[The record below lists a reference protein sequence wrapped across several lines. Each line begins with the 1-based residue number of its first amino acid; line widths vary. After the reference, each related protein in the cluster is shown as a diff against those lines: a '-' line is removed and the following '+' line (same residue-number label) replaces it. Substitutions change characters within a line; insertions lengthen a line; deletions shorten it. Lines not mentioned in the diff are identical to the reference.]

1 MKKLIILTGISGV
14 GKTTLAKYIQSKL
27 ENVLRKIYE
36 SEARTDFIV
45 GKELKLFNKDKKV

>member
-14 GKTTLAKYIQSKL
+14 GKTTLAKYIQSKI

-45 GKELKLFNKDKKV
+45 GKELKLVNKDKKV